1 MCHRGFTPPC
11 EICLTLANH
20 DKYSL
25 GHEGDFDNPGSTL
38 FHSQSGVA
46 MPQNNLDHSDG
57 AAVVPYQR
65 RDVRQKDIV
74 DLGIALQQRSN
85 TMSALEY
92 LRSQEVANEVI
103 ERVLTEPG
111 RRRSWQF

>member
-1 MCHRGFTPPC
+1 
-11 EICLTLANH
+11 
-20 DKYSL
+20 
-25 GHEGDFDNPGSTL
+25 
-38 FHSQSGVA
+38 
-46 MPQNNLDHSDG
+46 MPQDNLDPSDG
-57 AAVVPYQR
+57 ESVVPYQR
-65 RDVRQKDIV
+65 RDARQKDIV

-92 LRSQEVANEVI
+92 LRSQEVANDVI